1 MSETYDVTQPALV
14 AISKFPGAVFW
25 RQNCGRFRSMDGRRV
40 INATSVD
47 GIADIM
53 GVYRGFAVA
62 IETKTKTGQQLESQK
77 RFQVAF
83 EKSGGKY
90 IIARSV
96 DDAVSALSALAL
108 EARV

>member
-1 MSETYDVTQPALV
+1 MSETYDITQPVLV
-14 AISKFPGAVFW
+14 AVSRFPNAAFW

-40 INATSVD
+40 VNATSIE

-62 IETKTKTGQQLESQK
+62 IETKTKSGKQLESQK
-77 RFQVAF
+77 RFQTAF

-90 IIARSV
+90 IIARCV

-108 EARV
+108 DVRA